1 MKSIIRL
8 ALATAFVAGTLS
20 PVLAAE
26 PDTLRVTYVTAPFN
40 VPSIVDK
47 HEGILEADFGARS
60 IKVERTEITSGAKQ
74 TEAIAAGAIDVASVL
89 GSASAILAKANGVDV
104 RIIAVYSRSP
114 KAYALMTRADG
125 PATLADLKGK
135 KIAGPKGTTLH
146 QLLAAALAS
155 TGLTI
160 NDVDYIN
167 MDLPTA
173 RAALLAGEIDVA
185 TLAGNNAI
193 AVEKAGGKA
202 LATGDGLIHPT
213 TVIAASGKFIDAH
226 PDLID
231 AYLAAHRKS
240 LAFMAAKPDEAL
252 KIAAEEQKIS
262 IEDARAQLPL
272 YDFTPTLTDT
282 DIANLEADQAF
293 MIDNGMLPKER
304 AIDIR
309 KVLVAPIA
317 FAAK

>member
-1 MKSIIRL
+1 MKPFTRL
-8 ALATAFVAGTLS
+8 ALVATLFASALS
-20 PVLAAE
+20 TAQAADPE
-26 PDTLRVTYVTAPFN
+26 ALRVTYVTAPFN
-40 VPSIVDK
+40 VPSIVEK
-47 HEGILEADFGARS
+47 HEGILEADFGTKG
-60 IKVERTEITSGAKQ
+60 IKIERPEITSGAKQ

-89 GSASAILAKANGVDV
+89 GGASAILAKANGVDV

-114 KAYALMTRADG
+114 KAFALMTREGG

-155 TGLTI
+155 AGFTI

-173 RAALLAGEIDVA
+173 RAALLSGQIDVA

-193 AVEKAGGKA
+193 AVEKAGGKT

-226 PDLID
+226 PDLVD

-240 LAFMAAKPDEAL
+240 LDFMASKPDEAL
-252 KIAAEEQKIS
+252 KIAADEQKIS
-262 IEDARAQLPL
+262 VEDAKAQLPL

-282 DIANLEADQAF
+282 DITNLEADQAF
-293 MIDNGMLPKER
+293 MIDNGMLPKDR

-309 KVLVAPIA
+309 KDLVAPVA
-317 FAAK
+317 FSVK

>member
-1 MKSIIRL
+1 MKPTTRL
-8 ALATAFVAGTLS
+8 TLAAVFLASALSPALAANPEA
-20 PVLAAE
+20 
-26 PDTLRVTYVTAPFN
+26 LRVTYVTAPFN
-40 VPSIVDK
+40 VPSIVEK
-47 HEGILEADFGARS
+47 HEGILDADFGAKG
-60 IKVERTEITSGAKQ
+60 IKIERPEITSGAKQ
-74 TEAIAAGAIDVASVL
+74 TEAIAADAIDVASVL
-89 GSASAILAKANGVDV
+89 GGASAILAKANGVDI

-114 KAYALMTRADG
+114 KAFALMTRADG

-173 RAALLAGEIDVA
+173 RAALLSGEIDVA

-193 AVEKAGGKA
+193 AVEKAGGKT
-202 LATGDGLIHPT
+202 LATGEGLIHPT

-226 PDLID
+226 PDLVE

-240 LAFMAAKPDEAL
+240 LDFLASKPDEAL

-262 IEDARAQLPL
+262 VEDAKAQLPL
-272 YDFTPTLTDT
+272 YDFTPTLTDA
-282 DIANLEADQAF
+282 DIANLQADQTF
-293 MIDNGMLPKER
+293 MIDNGMLPKDR

-309 KVLVAPIA
+309 KDLVAPIA
-317 FAAK
+317 FSAK

>member
-1 MKSIIRL
+1 MKPFVRL
-8 ALATAFVAGTLS
+8 
-20 PVLAAE
+20 VLAATLATGILSPALAADME
-26 PDTLRVTYVTAPFN
+26 TLRVTYVTAPFN
-40 VPSIVDK
+40 VPSIVEK
-47 HEGILEADFGARS
+47 HRGILEADFGAQG
-60 IKVERTEITSGAKQ
+60 IKIERPEITSGAKQ
-74 TEAIAAGAIDVASVL
+74 TEAIAADAIDVASVL
-89 GSASAILAKANGVDV
+89 GGASAILAKANGVDV
-104 RIIAVYSRSP
+104 RVIAVYSRSP
-114 KAYALMTRADG
+114 KAFALMTRADG

-160 NDVDYIN
+160 NNVDYIN

-173 RAALLAGEIDVA
+173 RAALLSGQIDVA

-193 AVEKAGGKA
+193 AVEKAGGKT
-202 LATGDGLIHPT
+202 LATGEGLIHPT

-226 PDLID
+226 ADLVE

-240 LAFMAAKPDEAL
+240 LDFMTANREEAL
-252 KIAAEEQKIS
+252 KIAADEQKIS
-262 IEDARAQLPL
+262 VEDAEAQLAL
-272 YDFTPTLTDT
+272 YDFTPTLTDA

-293 MIDNGMLPKER
+293 MIDNGMLPKDR

-309 KVLVAPIA
+309 KDLVAPVA
-317 FAAK
+317 FSAK

>member
-1 MKSIIRL
+1 MKSLFRL
-8 ALATAFVAGTLS
+8 AMVAALAVGTLS
-20 PVLAAE
+20 PVLAADPE
-26 PDTLRVTYVTAPFN
+26 ALRATYVTAPFN
-40 VPSIVDK
+40 VPSIIEK
-47 HEGILEADFGARS
+47 HEGILEEAFGAKGIR
-60 IKVERTEITSGAKQ
+60 IERLEITSGAKQ
-74 TEAIAAGAIDVASVL
+74 TEAIAADAIDIASVL
-89 GSASAILAKANGVDV
+89 GGASAILAKANGVDV

-114 KAYALMTRADG
+114 KAFALMTRADG
-125 PATLADLKGK
+125 PATLADLRGK

-155 TGLTI
+155 AGLTI
-160 NDVDYIN
+160 NDVEYIN

-193 AVEKAGGKA
+193 AVEKAGGKT
-202 LATGDGLIHPT
+202 LATGEGLIHPT

-226 PDLID
+226 PDLVE
-231 AYLAAHRKS
+231 AYLAAHGKS
-240 LAFMAAKPDEAL
+240 LDFLAAKPDEAL

-262 IEDARAQLPL
+262 VEDARAQLPL
-272 YDFTPTLTDT
+272 YDFAPTLTDA

-293 MIDNGMLPKER
+293 MIDNGMLPKDR

-309 KVLVAPIA
+309 KDLVAPVA
-317 FAAK
+317 FSAK

>member
-1 MKSIIRL
+1 MKPFIRL
-8 ALATAFVAGTLS
+8 ALAS
-20 PVLAAE
+20 VLAASTFSSAFASDPE
-26 PDTLRVTYVTAPFN
+26 TLRVTYVTAPFN
-40 VPSIVDK
+40 VPSIVEK
-47 HEGILEADFGARS
+47 HEGILEADFGAKG
-60 IKVERTEITSGAKQ
+60 IKIERPEITSGAKQ
-74 TEAIAAGAIDVASVL
+74 TEAIAADAIDVASVL
-89 GSASAILAKANGVDV
+89 GGASAILAKANGVDV

-114 KAYALMTRADG
+114 KAFALMTRADG
-125 PATLADLKGK
+125 PTTLADLKGK

-173 RAALLAGEIDVA
+173 RAALLSGQIDVA

-193 AVEKAGGKA
+193 AVEKAGGKT

-226 PDLID
+226 PDLVG

-240 LAFMAAKPDEAL
+240 LDFLAAKPDEAL
-252 KIAAEEQKIS
+252 KIAADEQKIS
-262 IEDARAQLPL
+262 VEDAKAQLPL
-272 YDFTPTLTDT
+272 YDFTPTLTDA
-282 DIANLEADQAF
+282 DITNLEGDQIF
-293 MIDNGMLPKER
+293 MIDNGMLPKDR

-309 KVLVAPIA
+309 KDLVAPIA
-317 FAAK
+317 FSAK

>member
-1 MKSIIRL
+1 MKPFVRL
-8 ALATAFVAGTLS
+8 ALAATLAAGVLS
-20 PVLAAE
+20 PALAANME
-26 PDTLRVTYVTAPFN
+26 TLRVTYVTAPFN
-40 VPSIVDK
+40 VPSIVEK
-47 HEGILEADFGARS
+47 HQGILEADFGALG
-60 IKVERTEITSGAKQ
+60 IKIERPEITSGAKQ
-74 TEAIAAGAIDVASVL
+74 TEAIAADAIDIASVL
-89 GSASAILAKANGVDV
+89 GGASAILAKANGVDV
-104 RIIAVYSRSP
+104 RVIAVYSRSP
-114 KAYALMTRADG
+114 KAFALMTRADG

-160 NDVDYIN
+160 SDVDYIN

-173 RAALLAGEIDVA
+173 RAALLSGQIDVA

-193 AVEKAGGKA
+193 AVEKAGGKT
-202 LATGDGLIHPT
+202 LATGEGLIHPT

-226 PDLID
+226 PDLVE

-240 LAFMAAKPDEAL
+240 LDFLSASREEAL
-252 KIAAEEQKIS
+252 KIAADEQKIS
-262 IEDARAQLPL
+262 VDDAQAQLPL
-272 YDFTPTLTDT
+272 YDFTPTLTDA

-293 MIDNGMLPKER
+293 MIDNGMLPKDR

-309 KVLVAPIA
+309 KDLVAPVA
-317 FAAK
+317 FSAK

>member
-1 MKSIIRL
+1 MKPIIRL
-8 ALATAFVAGTLS
+8 ALAAAFVAGTLS
-20 PVLAAE
+20 PALAAD
-26 PDTLRVTYVTAPFN
+26 PAALRVTYVTAPFN

-47 HEGILEADFGARS
+47 HEGILEADFGARG
-60 IKVERTEITSGAKQ
+60 IKIERPEITSGAKQ

-89 GSASAILAKANGVDV
+89 GGASAILAKANGVDV

-114 KAYALMTRADG
+114 KAFALMTREDG

-155 TGLTI
+155 AGLTI
-160 NDVDYIN
+160 DDVDYIN
-167 MDLPTA
+167 MDLPAA
-173 RAALLAGEIDVA
+173 RAALISGQIDVA

-193 AVEKAGGKA
+193 AVEKAGGKT

-226 PDLID
+226 PDLVD

-240 LAFMAAKPDEAL
+240 LDFMAERPDEAL
-252 KIAAEEQKIS
+252 KIAADEQKIS
-262 IEDARAQLPL
+262 IEDAKAQLPL
-272 YDFTPTLTDT
+272 YDFTPALTDA
-282 DIANLEADQAF
+282 DITNLEADQTF
-293 MIDNGMLPKER
+293 MIDNGMLPKDR

-309 KVLVAPIA
+309 KDLVAPVA
-317 FAAK
+317 FTAK

>member
-1 MKSIIRL
+1 MKPFTRL
-8 ALATAFVAGTLS
+8 ALVAALFASALSTAQ
-20 PVLAAE
+20 AADPE
-26 PDTLRVTYVTAPFN
+26 ALRVTYVTAPFN
-40 VPSIVDK
+40 VPSIVEK
-47 HEGILEADFGARS
+47 HEGILEADFGAKG
-60 IKVERTEITSGAKQ
+60 IKIERPEITSGAKQ
-74 TEAIAAGAIDVASVL
+74 TEAIAADAIDVASVL
-89 GSASAILAKANGVDV
+89 GGASAILAKANGVDV

-114 KAYALMTRADG
+114 KAFALMTREGG

-155 TGLTI
+155 AGLTI

-173 RAALLAGEIDVA
+173 RAALLSGQVDVA

-193 AVEKAGGKA
+193 AVEKAGGKT

-226 PDLID
+226 PDLVD

-240 LAFMAAKPDEAL
+240 LDFMASKPDEAL
-252 KIAAEEQKIS
+252 KIAADEQKIS
-262 IEDARAQLPL
+262 VEDAKAQLPL

-282 DIANLEADQAF
+282 DITNLEADQAF
-293 MIDNGMLPKER
+293 MIDNGMLPKDR

-309 KVLVAPIA
+309 KDLVAPVA
-317 FAAK
+317 FSVK

>member
-1 MKSIIRL
+1 MKSIVRL
-8 ALATAFVAGTLS
+8 ALGAALVASALS
-20 PVLAAE
+20 PAGAADLE
-26 PDTLRVTYVTAPFN
+26 TLRVTYVTAPFN

-47 HEGILEADFGARS
+47 HEGFLEADFGARG
-60 IKVERTEITSGAKQ
+60 IAIERPEITSGAKQ
-74 TEAIAAGAIDVASVL
+74 TEAIAADAIDVASVL
-89 GSASAILAKANGVDV
+89 GGASAILAKANGVDV

-114 KAYALMTRADG
+114 KAFALMTRADG
-125 PATLADLKGK
+125 PTTLADLKGK

-173 RAALLAGEIDVA
+173 RAALLSGQIDVA

-193 AVEKAGGKA
+193 AVEKAGGKT
-202 LATGDGLIHPT
+202 LATGEGLIHPT
-213 TVIAASGKFIDAH
+213 TVIAASGKFIENH
-226 PDLID
+226 PDLVE
-231 AYLAAHRKS
+231 AYLATHRKA
-240 LAFMAAKPDEAL
+240 LDFIAANTETAL
-252 KIAAEEQKIS
+252 KIAADEQKIS
-262 IEDARAQLPL
+262 IEDAKAQLPL
-272 YDFTPTLTDT
+272 YDFTPTLTDA

-293 MIDNGMLPKER
+293 MIDNGMLPKDR

-309 KVLVAPIA
+309 KDLVAPIA
-317 FAAK
+317 FSAQ

>member
-1 MKSIIRL
+1 MKSFTRL
-8 ALATAFVAGTLS
+8 ALAAAFVAGTLS
-20 PVLAAE
+20 SALAADPE
-26 PDTLRVTYVTAPFN
+26 TLRVTYVTAPFN
-40 VPSIVDK
+40 VPSIVEK
-47 HEGILEADFGARS
+47 HEGILEADFGARG
-60 IKVERTEITSGAKQ
+60 IKIERPEITSGAKQ

-89 GSASAILAKANGVDV
+89 GGASAILAKANGVDV

-114 KAYALMTRADG
+114 KAFALMTRADG

-167 MDLPTA
+167 MDLPAA
-173 RAALLAGEIDVA
+173 RAALISGDIDVA

-193 AVEKAGGKA
+193 AVEKAGGKT
-202 LATGDGLIHPT
+202 LVTGDGLIHPT
-213 TVIAASGKFIDAH
+213 TVIAASGTFIDAH
-226 PDLID
+226 PDLVD
-231 AYLAAHRKS
+231 AYLAAHRTS
-240 LAFMAAKPDEAL
+240 LDFMAERPDEAL
-252 KIAAEEQKIS
+252 KIAADEQKIS
-262 IEDARAQLPL
+262 IDDAKAQLPL
-272 YDFTPTLTDT
+272 YDFTPTLTDA
-282 DIANLEADQAF
+282 DIANLQADQTF
-293 MIDNGMLPKER
+293 MIDNGMLPKDR

-309 KVLVAPIA
+309 KDLVAPVA

>member
-1 MKSIIRL
+1 MKPFVRL
-8 ALATAFVAGTLS
+8 
-20 PVLAAE
+20 VLAATLATGILSPALAADME
-26 PDTLRVTYVTAPFN
+26 TLRVTYVTAPFN
-40 VPSIVDK
+40 VPSIVEK
-47 HEGILEADFGARS
+47 HRGILEADFGAKG
-60 IKVERTEITSGAKQ
+60 IKIERPEITSGAKQ
-74 TEAIAAGAIDVASVL
+74 TEAIAADAIDVASVL
-89 GSASAILAKANGVDV
+89 GGASAILAKANGVDV
-104 RIIAVYSRSP
+104 RVIAVYSRSP
-114 KAYALMTRADG
+114 KAFALMTRADG

-173 RAALLAGEIDVA
+173 RAALLSGQIDVA

-193 AVEKAGGKA
+193 AVEKAGGKT
-202 LATGDGLIHPT
+202 LATGEGLIHPT

-226 PDLID
+226 ADLVE

-240 LAFMAAKPDEAL
+240 LDFMTANREEAL
-252 KIAAEEQKIS
+252 KIAANEQKIS
-262 IEDARAQLPL
+262 IEDAEAQLPL
-272 YDFTPTLTDT
+272 YDFTPTLTDA

-293 MIDNGMLPKER
+293 MIDNGMLPKDR

-309 KVLVAPIA
+309 KDLVAPVA
-317 FAAK
+317 FSAK